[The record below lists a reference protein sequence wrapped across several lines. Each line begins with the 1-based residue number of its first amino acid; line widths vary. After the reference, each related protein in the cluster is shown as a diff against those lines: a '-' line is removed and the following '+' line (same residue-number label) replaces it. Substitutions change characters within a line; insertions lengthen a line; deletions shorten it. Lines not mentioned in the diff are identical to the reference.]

1 MGLKEIFREG
11 MKERKRKRSLGKVN
25 SEFRDKEKVHAAQLT
40 ALGQKAWE
48 AGIDLSAYADLKAA
62 LGDAQK
68 TLDDLRARA
77 GELQKQ
83 KQDNE
88 EKKKRENDR
97 LNAAQKEE
105 TEKKRQ
111 ADERLNEQKSALQ
124 GRPERD
130 AAGNGPAGRHRQGAL
145 PAAEQGRGPGGDGS
159 GKRRERQG
167 AGHPRRRGSRIDSPP
182 IRRWK
187 RPASRWPAAVASL
200 QEEASRLQKQIEGL
214 RQEQKRVIGELDKQL
229 AALGNELAKNAE
241 KSKEA
246 ENRQKLHFKGL
257 GEKLAAAQGVPG
269 DIAKEMAAVL
279 NARTEM
285 QGVQALIGGLERQKD
300 EGQARAYKQM
310 TGILIAG
317 AILLAA
323 IIVALF
329 ILLAPKKKT
338 TPFEALLEE
347 KGEMGQRPGL
357 SASQMEKDLYDKNA
371 DGQAAVASPAD
382 GKGIVDEILA
392 AFDQCVAEAVTL
404 ARDKPEAA
412 VLLPQLEKLYADY
425 GAKMAVLN
433 ARFLALKD
441 KDIFAFRRANGY
453 MSDNRPQHVFA
464 KDNALGQAIAY
475 YNLEKG
481 DQVVVDMLSSKIV
494 RLLDDAVKQ

>member
-25 SEFRDKEKVHAAQLT
+25 NEFRDKEKVHAAQLT
-40 ALGQKAWE
+40 ALGQKSWE
-48 AGIDLSAYADLKAA
+48 AGIDLSAYTDLKAA

-83 KQDNE
+83 KRDSE

-97 LNAAQKEE
+97 LNAAQKQEA
-105 TEKKRQ
+105 EKKRQ
-111 ADERLNEQKSALQ
+111 ADERLNEQRNALQ
-124 GRPERD
+124 GGQKETQRATARLAAIARERSQLQNKAAD
-130 AAGNGPAGRHRQGAL
+130 PAATEAEKGESAKGLGILAGEEAGLQSANQALEAAGKPLA
-145 PAAEQGRGPGGDGS
+145 
-159 GKRRERQG
+159 
-167 AGHPRRRGSRIDSPP
+167 
-182 IRRWK
+182 
-187 RPASRWPAAVASL
+187 AAVASL
-200 QEEASRLQKQIEGL
+200 QEAASRLQKQIEEL
-214 RQEQKRVIGELDKQL
+214 RQEQKKVIGELDKQL

-241 KSKEA
+241 KIKEA
-246 ENRQKLHFKGL
+246 ETRQKLHFKGL
-257 GEKLAAAQGVPG
+257 GEKLAAAQSVPG
-269 DIAKEMAAVL
+269 DIAREMAAVL

-300 EGQARAYKQM
+300 EGQTRAYKQM
-310 TGILIAG
+310 TAILIAG

-347 KGEMGQRPGL
+347 KGEMGQRLGQI
-357 SASQMEKDLYDKNA
+357 ASQMEKDLYDKSA
-371 DGQAAVASPAD
+371 DGKAAVASPAA
-382 GKGIVDEILA
+382 GKVIVDEILA
-392 AFDQCVAEAVTL
+392 AFDQCVAEAAAL

-425 GAKMAVLN
+425 GAKMAILN

-441 KDIFAFRRANGY
+441 KDIFAFRQANGY

-464 KDNALGQAIAY
+464 KDNALGPAVAY

-481 DQVVVDMLSSKIV
+481 DQVVVDMLSNKIV
-494 RLLDDAVKQ
+494 RLLDDAIKQ